1 MQNLFLYAPPC
12 IFVSTGRSRSK
23 EILSIKNS
31 DQSSWPWGIWEMSI
45 NYPLPLGTVGGAI
58 PSGATPFLHTDSVGL
73 RWVTGPQPLSWALS
87 ISLMWTLSWE
97 PQSKVREGAHCLTSR
112 DRGKFSGQSG
122 NSSRTSGS
130 VWRRRENSHWGYYCN
145 CVCTLE
151 SHSSPS
157 FDIILLPWQ
166 WFIQIALFSYCKHL
180 KYFCS
185 ERHDVWILKIKK
197 KKPKKWKTV
206 IIRYSNVWL
215 TIGL

>member
-1 MQNLFLYAPPC
+1 M
-12 IFVSTGRSRSK
+12 STGKSWSK
-23 EILSIKNS
+23 EILRIKNS
-31 DQSSWPWGIWEMSI
+31 DQSSWPWGIWGMNI
-45 NYPLPLGTVGGAI
+45 KRPLPLGTVEGAV
-58 PSGATPFLHTDSVGL
+58 PSDTAHFLHTDSVGL
-73 RWVTGPQPLSWALS
+73 RWITGPQLLSWAVS
-87 ISLMWTLSWE
+87 ISLMWTLSWQ
-97 PQSKVREGAHCLTSR
+97 PQSKLKEGVHCLTSR

-130 VWRRRENSHWGYYCN
+130 VWRRRENSHWCHYCN

-157 FDIILLPWQ
+157 LDIILIPWQ
-166 WFIQIALFSYCKHL
+166 WFIQIALFFYCKHL

-185 ERHDVWILKIKK
+185 ERHGVWILKKK
-197 KKPKKWKTV
+197 KNEKSV